1 MKKRYENGGE
11 VEDSTLGAMEK
22 LREVQKS
29 SRPLTFKEAFRQAL
43 DAGEKT
49 FPWQGK
55 TYTTELATEK
65 TPRSS
70 SPSSRFPSS
79 PPPPS
84 SSSASSQSHPEVP
97 KVREIREAAAAS
109 GTGTDPTSRAT
120 EGASDTIEK
129 ALAATAG
136 GGAARLLV
144 RNLLKSVPARAIAGA
159 VRKEPGLF
167 KDAIAKGK
175 PERTLGDYKRGGSV
189 TRGDGI
195 AKRGKTRG
203 RYI

>member
-84 SSSASSQSHPEVP
+84 SSSASSQSHPAVP
-97 KVREIREAAAAS
+97 NVREIREAAAAS
-109 GTGTDPTSRAT
+109 GTGTDLISRAT
-120 EGASDTIEK
+120 EGASDTIRK
-129 ALAATAG
+129 VIAATAG
-136 GGAARLLV
+136 GGATGLLV
-144 RNLLKSVPARAIAGA
+144 RNLLKSVPAVARVA
-159 VRKEPGLF
+159 RKEPGLF
-167 KDAIAKGK
+167 KDAVAKGK